1 MIYFIYNGGPGLGIA
16 LSNRWKQNFLVTLLL
31 SGYYLAIVSRRR
43 EITVSLADLRH
54 ADLKIKHRARNF
66 GISSRLKNPF

>member
-31 SGYYLAIVSRRR
+31 LGFYLAIVSRRP
-43 EITVSLADLRH
+43 EIAVPLADLRH
-54 ADLKIKHRARNF
+54 ADVKIKHRARNF
-66 GISSRLKNPF
+66 GFRLG